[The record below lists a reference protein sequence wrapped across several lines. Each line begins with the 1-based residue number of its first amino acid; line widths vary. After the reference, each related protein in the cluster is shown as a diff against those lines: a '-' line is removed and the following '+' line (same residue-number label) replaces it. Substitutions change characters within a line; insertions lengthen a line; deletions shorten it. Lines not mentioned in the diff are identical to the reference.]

1 MFRVM
6 RKQPIFQLFL
16 VWNAL
21 VWVYAEPA
29 FAQSWSAF
37 KQLAEEQA
45 QKGQLSQA
53 EDSWRASFR
62 LMKESGSSDS
72 RLYISALQLAKVQ
85 IQEKK
90 DADARQVLKDVCT
103 ENLANA
109 QQVSEEQVS
118 CIKTYV
124 ELCDKSDDNIETA
137 RAKKLLEQLLKKQAV
152 VKPAD
157 NSVSLVFGEE
167 ALVQVRKKLAHA
179 RELITQKDYVGAE
192 KELSEAATYASSN
205 HVKSMMNPILSEQA
219 KLYGLMKDNKKA
231 ELAYRNLLTI
241 VKEESG
247 TDSHNYLQVL
257 GPHARLLQLLGENEK
272 AAMEL
277 TACSVISSKLKTV
290 PIAIADSGEGG
301 ISWHLNTV
309 SRLPSSSVQAGQV
322 NRAPV
327 TQSPRPVE
335 NRGPQIS
342 GQLRVL
348 EFYAVW

>member
-1 MFRVM
+1 M
-6 RKQPIFQLFL
+6 RKQPVFQIILL
-16 VWNAL
+16 WNAL
-21 VWVYAEPA
+21 VWIYSEPA

-53 EDSWRASFR
+53 EDSWRASLR
-62 LMKESGSSDS
+62 LMKESGSTDS

-90 DADARQVLKDVCT
+90 DADARQLLRNVCT
-103 ENLANA
+103 EHLANT
-109 QQVSEEQVS
+109 QQVSEEQIS
-118 CIKTYV
+118 CVKTYL
-124 ELCDKSDDNIETA
+124 ELCDKSDDKIETA
-137 RAKKLLEQLLKKQAV
+137 RAKNLLEQLLQKQAV
-152 VKPAD
+152 LKPAD

-167 ALVQVRKKLAHA
+167 ALAQVRKKLAHA

-192 KELSEAATYASSN
+192 KELNEASSYASSN
-205 HVKSMMNPILSEQA
+205 HVKSMMNSILSEQA
-219 KLYGLMKDNKKA
+219 RLYGLTKDNKKA

-257 GPHARLLQLLGENEK
+257 GPHARLLQLLGESEK
-272 AAMEL
+272 AAIEL

-290 PIAIADSGEGG
+290 PIAIADGAEGG
-301 ISWHLNTV
+301 ISWHLNSV
-309 SRLPSSSVQAGQV
+309 SHLPSSY
-322 NRAPV
+322 APAYGAAV
-327 TQSPRPVE
+327 TPLPRPVE
-335 NRGPQIS
+335 HRGPQIS